1 MRSPGCTRR
10 VASLMRM
17 RAPARSS
24 RPVVVITDPR
34 IGAPGEMPER
44 ISPGVGGI
52 TCPGA
57 SAGKFS
63 CRRPRRARM
72 PDMSSSGPPVLP
84 CPVCATAVPAG
95 YHSPCPTCGLPAA
108 GQSALVVARI
118 GATLTELTRD
128 RDALLA
134 TLRAAAPGTAPAPAR
149 AYPPAARGLPVAPPP
164 TAPPVA
170 GPPPT
175 APPVAVPPVAVPPP
189 VRLPARRLSPQQ
201 VLLGLGALLL
211 VAGAIAFVALAWTRL
226 GLAFQAGVMLAVTAA
241 ACGVSAWAAH
251 RGLRATEEALA
262 AAGAALL
269 AVDLGGAYAKGL
281 LGVDGLPVRLW
292 AAIGCGVLVL
302 AGTGLGRLTR
312 TTATWPLVTLLA
324 AQPAPF
330 LLMTPG

>member
-63 CRRPRRARM
+63 CRRPRHARM
-72 PDMSSSGPPVLP
+72 PGMSSSGPPVLP
-84 CPVCATAVPAG
+84 CPVCGTAVPAG
-95 YHSPCPTCGLPAA
+95 YHAPCPTCGLPAA

-128 RDALLA
+128 RDALLT
-134 TLRAAAPGTAPAPAR
+134 TLRAAAPGATPAPAS
-149 AYPPAARGLPVAPPP
+149 AYPPAPPLPPP
-164 TAPPVA
+164 AA
-170 GPPPT
+170 
-175 APPVAVPPVAVPPP
+175 PPVAVPPP
-189 VRLPARRLSPQQ
+189 VRPPRRRLSPQQ

-226 GLAFQAGVMLAVTAA
+226 GLAFQAAVMVLVPAA
-241 ACGVSAWAAH
+241 ACASSAFAAR

-262 AAGAALL
+262 VAGAALL
-269 AVDLGGAYAKGL
+269 AVDLAAAYAKGL